1 MPAGPRSGD
10 LVSTTTTG
18 FFEQVYR
25 LVRQVPPGKV
35 TSYGAIARM
44 MGHPRAARTVGWALH
59 SLPPSVPPT
68 GGEEPPSVPPGREDA
83 PSSFPPSGGD
93 ERGGKVPWHR
103 VINSQGRISTSCRE
117 HSADLQRVLL
127 EAEGIEFDEQGYV
140 DWERF
145 GWEGLPW
152 PEVEEL
158 WKNSRPRCGST
169 AN

>member
-1 MPAGPRSGD
+1 MQ
-10 LVSTTTTG
+10 G

-35 TSYGAIARM
+35 TSYGATARM
-44 MGHPRAARTVGWALH
+44 LGQPHAARTVGWALH
-59 SLPPSVPPT
+59 SLPPS
-68 GGEEPPSVPPGREDA
+68 
-83 PSSFPPSGGD
+83 GGD
-93 ERGGKVPWHR
+93 EREGDVPWHR

-117 HSADLQRVLL
+117 HGANLQQALL
-127 EAEGIEFDEQGYV
+127 EAEGVEFDEHGTV

-158 WKNSRPRCGST
+158 WKN
-169 AN
+169 

>member
-1 MPAGPRSGD
+1 VP
-10 LVSTTTTG
+10 G

-44 MGHPRAARTVGWALH
+44 LGHPHAARTVGWALH
-59 SLPPSVPPT
+59 SLPEGS
-68 GGEEPPSVPPGREDA
+68 D
-83 PSSFPPSGGD
+83 
-93 ERGGKVPWHR
+93 VPWQR

-117 HSADLQRVLL
+117 HGADLQRALL
-127 EAEGIEFDEQGYV
+127 EAEGIEFDERGYV
-140 DWERF
+140 DWDRF

-158 WKNSRPRCGST
+158 WRN
-169 AN
+169 